1 MQANA
6 DKSATQTHE
15 DYFSVFGLPR
25 HLVLDASA
33 LEKQF
38 YRLSR
43 TLHPDLFATAS
54 VEQQEQATERSSLLN
69 DAYRTLKE
77 PVARTKYLLQLEG
90 ASIEEESEKDRARAN
105 ASGKPREQKVP
116 PDLLAEVFELNMQL
130 EELQSGDDSP
140 DLREQLQSARLGFEE
155 QLSNCDQQL
164 QQLGAQWDSALDHN
178 DEAGKAAAK
187 GALVALLNRRN
198 YVRNLVRDVQSALG
212 E

>member
-1 MQANA
+1 
-6 DKSATQTHE
+6 
-15 DYFSVFGLPR
+15 
-25 HLVLDASA
+25 
-33 LEKQF
+33 
-38 YRLSR
+38 
-43 TLHPDLFATAS
+43 
-54 VEQQEQATERSSLLN
+54 
-69 DAYRTLKE
+69 
-77 PVARTKYLLQLEG
+77 
-90 ASIEEESEKDRARAN
+90 
-105 ASGKPREQKVP
+105 
-116 PDLLAEVFELNMQL
+116 MQL